1 MKRKNLNIFKSIVE
15 RVAVR
20 KVFLQIF
27 VIHLLL
33 AHVVLQSYVIC
44 FESDGRVVLES
55 MANKQYC
62 CATIISSSNNT
73 NYLEANI
80 NEECN
85 LCEDVAITENCDEE
99 YSVTVK
105 KYQPLNSTI
114 LIDFNNLNV
123 SSEEKKSTLITQE
136 INYKSTQ
143 LDSYKTVLLL
153 I

>member
-1 MKRKNLNIFKSIVE
+1 MKIKNQNILKSFAE

-20 KVFLQIF
+20 KIFLQVFI
-27 VIHLLL
+27 IHLLL
-33 AHVVLQSYVIC
+33 AHVILQSYIVC

-55 MANKQYC
+55 MADKQYC
-62 CATIISSSNNT
+62 CNT
-73 NYLEANI
+73 NLMLSGESEYLEANI

-85 LCEDVAITENCDEE
+85 LCEDVAFSENCDEE

-105 KYQPLNSTI
+105 KYQPLNASI
-114 LIDFNNLNV
+114 LIDIISQNIT
-123 SSEEKKSTLITQE
+123 SEEKKSTLITQE
-136 INYKSTQ
+136 INYKSAQ

>member
-1 MKRKNLNIFKSIVE
+1 
-15 RVAVR
+15 
-20 KVFLQIF
+20 
-27 VIHLLL
+27 
-33 AHVVLQSYVIC
+33 QSYIVC

-55 MANKQYC
+55 IADKQYC
-62 CATIISSSNNT
+62 CNT
-73 NYLEANI
+73 NLTLSGESEYLEANI

-85 LCEDVAITENCDEE
+85 LCDDVAFSENCDEE

-105 KYQPLNSTI
+105 KYQPLNASI
-114 LIDFNNLNV
+114 LIDLISQNIL
-123 SSEEKKSTLITQE
+123 SIEKKSTLVTQE